1 MWFRK
6 AKEETE
12 TRPFPGARQALDGQA
27 AAFAAESLACDA
39 LIVQSGDEF
48 AELTGSLNR
57 LIPHAG
63 ETPERGQIRHT
74 ADLRRLAGLLTGAS
88 ATGLRASAFVS
99 EITGIQAALRSA
111 AGKRLACV
119 VNLISR
125 ASPRHAGALHGG
137 HDEYYAAAN
146 LGLFQLFASDVQQ
159 AADLSLIAHRV
170 AELSLTPGL
179 CAQDYYRTSQ
189 SVQRIRLPEPA
200 LVAAY
205 LGDPED
211 AIDAPTP
218 AQEILFGP
226 RRRRVPRFLD
236 PDHPLG
242 IGGTQDHDSFFRALV
257 AQHAFFD
264 AHLDSIIEQSMSE
277 FAALTG
283 RHYDKVSGYNSD
295 DAEFVVLAHG
305 AVVEDLRDVVDELR
319 AQGVKAGVLNLT
331 VLRPFPG
338 RELTRCLSGKRAVT
352 VLERTDASLAGDAP
366 LLQEV
371 RGAVEKAR
379 ENGAVK
385 TDELPYPGYAS
396 YRDGVGTPAM
406 YSGTYG
412 VGAEI
417 PVFEEL
423 VPVFSNMREEGA
435 RRRQFYLGA
444 GLGRASRRFPQL
456 QALQQTLDRAYPQ
469 LSERSLTAAPS
480 QERERSCRSMRL
492 QSLSLQGG
500 LFAGN
505 LFARALAGAL
515 GWDVR
520 TIPSGGLERN
530 LAPAALTLLHAEG
543 HIESQTS
550 RADTVVDASEE
561 LLARSASA
569 LEVEHGGTAI
579 VASTKSRE
587 DLWAGFS
594 RRSEE
599 WVRDHELELFA
610 VDAQKIASETASR
623 SAFVDQLT
631 VWALLGA
638 YLQTLSLPSSELE
651 RFDGALRSLLAELF
665 GAEDPIAGHI
675 LTSLQRGR
683 GELEPVPWQSWTAE
697 DRAPVAEPE
706 PPWTVRLSSPAGATL
721 FDPTRFW
728 HSVGYLYD
736 SGQPGDTLVDP
747 FLATGV
753 LPAGSSAHR
762 DMTPYRARIPEW
774 LAENCTG
781 CGLCWAH
788 CPDSALPPTIQS
800 VASVLE
806 TAMGACKREGAA
818 LTQLA
823 RIHAHLVKQAH
834 QLVAKDGLNRYQRFG
849 PLLADAFEQVVEKMG
864 VEGEKLDPLRSDFES
879 VRAKVE
885 TWPFSRTEMFFD
897 VPENARKGDGLLL
910 TVGLNPLAC
919 KACGLCIEVCP
930 EGAIDWTEQ
939 SDGRLRDLRRDR
951 ELQMSLPAVPQDLL
965 QSHASSAGANAPVNR
980 LLDRAVYHSM
990 VGGDAAFP
998 GNSVKTA
1005 VHLITAAIESV
1016 MRQRFRTH
1024 AEYLSELI
1032 ERVQAKIQGS
1042 VADVVQINDFE
1053 DFGRRLSEIGKQD
1066 ATPEVLTRVFGGD
1079 QTSRQ
1084 KLEPE
1089 RLLLLTDLLAELQ
1102 TQRKGYLGEQAGRS
1116 RMLITL
1122 DPSSATLWSGT
1133 YPDNPHASP
1142 WISQTAGDAPALAE
1156 GVFEGIARRVA
1167 AELTACRRA
1176 ESLLKGRYENAGAE
1190 EARVLQWGALTEKE
1204 QQLIPVVLVISDART
1219 SRREDVARLL
1229 AARFPIRV
1237 AILDTQG
1244 LSITDGDA
1252 PVGTDIASH
1261 GLVALA
1267 QGDASIVQASIG
1279 NPGQLI
1285 RGVAD
1290 SLQQPCPSLYHVLA
1304 PDAQANGIAAEKVAE
1319 QAELAYRSRAF
1330 PLFEFDPQTGR
1341 LGIEDNPE
1349 PDSEWATH
1357 ELTFKDASG
1366 LATVLTVPLTVADWA
1381 IHEARFR
1388 EHFKIVA
1395 KGHLNDQARL
1405 LAEYLSLAH
1414 EEREGLTPYIR
1425 VADAEGHQFVATVSA
1440 RMVAASEKTQ
1450 RVWTHLRQLAGACA
1464 SLAESAPAA
1473 AGAESGPGVPGEG
1486 GPTHAAGADSRE
1498 ALTERLLWLCGYSR
1512 DPSFFKQSLR
1522 EFVLA
1527 RDADEPESSKADE
1540 SIHSNG

>member
-6 AKEETE
+6 AREETE
-12 TRPFPGARQALDGQA
+12 KPPYPGARQALDGQA
-27 AAFAAESLACDA
+27 AAFATESLACDA
-39 LIVQSGDEF
+39 LIVQCGDQF
-48 AELTGSLNR
+48 AELTGPLSR
-57 LIPHAG
+57 LIPDAAQ
-63 ETPERGQIRHT
+63 TPGPAQIRHT
-74 ADLRRLAGLLTGAS
+74 AELRRLAGLLTGAS
-88 ATGLRASAFVS
+88 ASGLRASAFVS
-99 EITGIQAALRSA
+99 EVAGIQSALRST

-146 LGLFQLFASDVQQ
+146 LGLFQLFASDAQQ

-189 SVQRIRLPEPA
+189 SVQRFWLPEPE

-211 AIDAPTP
+211 VVDTPTP
-218 AQEILFGP
+218 AQEILFGS
-226 RRRRVPRFLD
+226 RRRRVPCFVD

-242 IGGTQDHDSFFRALV
+242 IGGTQGRDSFFRALV

-264 AHLDSIIEQSMSE
+264 EHLDSLIERSMSE

-283 RHYDKVSGYNSD
+283 RQYAKVSGYEAD
-295 DAEFVVLAHG
+295 DAEFLVLAHG
-305 AVVEDLRDVVDELR
+305 AVVEDLRDVVAELR

-338 RELTRCLSGKRAVT
+338 RELTRYLGGKRAVT
-352 VLERTDASLAGDAP
+352 VLERTDASLAGDPP

-379 ENGAVK
+379 ENGAAQG
-385 TDELPYPGYAS
+385 DELPYPGYAS
-396 YRDGVGTPAM
+396 YRDGVIAPAM

-417 PVFEEL
+417 PAFEEL
-423 VPVFSNMREEGA
+423 IPVFLNMREQGA
-435 RRRQFYLGA
+435 RRRRFYVGA

-456 QALQQTLDRAYPQ
+456 QALQQTLDKAYPR
-469 LSERSLTAAPS
+469 LSEMSLAPEAS
-480 QERERSCRSMRL
+480 RERERSCRSMRL
-492 QSLSLQGG
+492 QSQSLQGG

-505 LFARALAGAL
+505 LFARVLAGAL
-515 GWDVR
+515 GRDVR

-543 HIESQTS
+543 DIGSQS
-550 RADTVVDASEE
+550 VRADTVVDASEE

-569 LEVEHGGTAI
+569 LGVEHGGTAI
-579 VASTKSRE
+579 VASAKSGQA
-587 DLWAGFS
+587 LWASFS
-594 RRSEE
+594 RRTEE
-599 WVRDHELELFA
+599 WVRDHGLELFA
-610 VDAQKIASETASR
+610 VDAQKIAAETASQ
-623 SAFVDQLT
+623 SAFVDQLG
-631 VWALLGA
+631 VWVLLGA
-638 YLQTLSLPSSELE
+638 YLQTLHLSGSELE
-651 RFDGALRSLLAELF
+651 RFDGALGPLLAELF
-665 GAEDPIAGHI
+665 GAQDAVVGQI
-675 LTSLQRGR
+675 LTALQRGR
-683 GELEPVPWQSWTAE
+683 GELEPVPWQTWPTE

-706 PPWTVRLSSPAGATL
+706 PPWTIQSSLPAGAAL

-747 FLATGV
+747 FLATGA

-762 DMTPYRARIPEW
+762 DMTPYRARMPEW

-781 CGLCWAH
+781 CGLCWVH

-800 VASVLE
+800 VASVLD
-806 TAMGACKREGAA
+806 TAMGACKREGIA
-818 LTQLA
+818 LTQLT

-849 PLLADAFEQVVEKMG
+849 PLLADAFEQVVGKMG
-864 VEGEKLDPLRSDFES
+864 VEGEKLDPLKSEFES
-879 VRAKVE
+879 VRAKAA

-897 VPENARKGDGLLL
+897 APENARKGDGMLL
-910 TVGLNPLAC
+910 TIGLNPLAC

-930 EGAIDWTEQ
+930 DGAIDWTEQ
-939 SDGRLRDLRRDR
+939 SAERLRELRRDR

-965 QSHASSAGANAPVNR
+965 QSYYSPAGAEAPANR
-980 LLDRAVYHSM
+980 LLDHAVYHSM
-990 VGGDAAFP
+990 VGGDVAFP
-998 GNSVKTA
+998 GNSAKTA
-1005 VHLITAAIESV
+1005 VHLITASIESV

-1024 AEYLSELI
+1024 AEYLSQLI
-1032 ERVQAKIQGS
+1032 ERLQGKIQGS

-1053 DFGRRLSEIGKQD
+1053 DFGRRLSEIGTQD
-1066 ATPEVLTRVFGGD
+1066 PTPEVLTRVFGGD
-1079 QTSRQ
+1079 QASRQ
-1084 KLEPE
+1084 QLAPE
-1089 RLLLLTDLLAELQ
+1089 RLLVLTNLLAELEK
-1102 TQRKGYLGEQAGRS
+1102 QRKGYLGEHAGRA

-1122 DPSSATLWSGT
+1122 DPSGATLWSGT

-1156 GVFEGIARRVA
+1156 GVFDGVARRVA
-1167 AELTACRRA
+1167 GELAVCRRA
-1176 ESLLKGRYENAGAE
+1176 ELHLKGRYEGAGAE
-1190 EARVLQWGALTEKE
+1190 AETALEWETLTEKE
-1204 QQLIPVVLVISDART
+1204 RQLVPTVLVISDART
-1219 SRREDVARLL
+1219 TRREDVTRLL

-1237 AILDTQG
+1237 AILDTRG
-1244 LSITDGDA
+1244 LSIADGDA
-1252 PVGTDIASH
+1252 PAGTDIASH

-1267 QGDASIVQASIG
+1267 QGDAGIVQASIG

-1290 SLQQPCPSLYHVLA
+1290 SLQHVRPSLYHVLA

-1319 QAELAYRSRAF
+1319 QAALAYRSRAF

-1341 LGIEDNPE
+1341 LNIEDNPE

-1357 ELTFKDASG
+1357 ELTFEDASG
-1366 LATVLTVPLTVADWA
+1366 FATALTAPLTVADWA

-1388 EHFKIVA
+1388 EHFKIIA
-1395 KGHLNDQARL
+1395 KGHLNDQARP
-1405 LAEYLSLAH
+1405 LAEYLRLAR

-1425 VADAEGHQFVATVSA
+1425 VADAEGHEFLATVSA
-1440 RMVAASEKTQ
+1440 AMVAASERTR
-1450 RVWTHLRQLAGACA
+1450 RVWAHLRQLAGVRA

-1473 AGAESGPGVPGEG
+1473 AEAETRPGVPGEG
-1486 GPTHAAGADSRE
+1486 GPTRAAAADSRE
-1498 ALTERLLWLCGYSR
+1498 ALTERLLWLCGYTR

-1527 RDADEPESSKADE
+1527 RDADEPEKPKADE
-1540 SIHSNG
+1540 STH